1 MDKSM
6 RENPASAPADT
17 GAGAGK
23 GLLSAPRH
31 WDSAFPLCI
40 EMGLRP
46 EMENKS

>member
-31 WDSAFPLCI
+31 WDSAFPFFCPLD
-40 EMGLRP
+40 
-46 EMENKS
+46 KTAA